1 MSTTNSP
8 FASTGNN
15 PPAPVREIT
24 PRELA
29 RTKPLPLIIDVR
41 EEEEFISGHIDGA
54 RHIRR
59 ATLEQRI
66 RHIAPDPTTPIVVY
80 CAVGNRGPLAAE
92 QLQQAGY
99 RNVSSL
105 KGGLQ
110 QWLEAGGMVECLK
123 GSSFA
128 GTW

>member
-1 MSTTNSP
+1 MSTNNSP
-8 FASTGNN
+8 FAGTGNN
-15 PPAPVREIT
+15 PPGSVREIT

-29 RTKPLPLIIDVR
+29 RTKPLPVIIDIR

-54 RHIRR
+54 RHISR
-59 ATLEQRI
+59 ATLERRI
-66 RHIAPDPTTPIVVY
+66 QDIAPDPAIPIVVY
-80 CAVGNRGPLAAE
+80 CAVGKRGPLAAE
-92 QLQQAGY
+92 QLQRAGY

-110 QWLEAGGMVECLK
+110 QWLEAGGMVECPK